1 MFSYCLLCFKK
12 GFAESR
18 ASNERH
24 RMTFQGEGLT
34 FWSVCLPVVHP
45 LSVAVVVVFNVC
57 FVLISFKFKTLSDLF
72 VEDSRGVVVPFDA
85 FSPFGILCFFL
96 FTFIVCVWMCL
107 VYVCVCVNFTFWMLR
122 RRTVHLFSEFVYV
135 SFVCLLACF
144 TILVCMCVTYF
155 LDAHI
160 LQYIL
165 VNLTFLLLL
174 NYSCLGSLHI

>member
-24 RMTFQGEGLT
+24 RVTFQGGGLT

-96 FTFIVCVWMCL
+96 LTFIVCVNVSCVCL
-107 VYVCVCVNFTFWMLR
+107 CLCELYFLNATASHRTLVFWVCICIFCLFACLFYYTCVYVCY
-122 RRTVHLFSEFVYV
+122 LFSGRSHFAIY
-135 SFVCLLACF
+135 
-144 TILVCMCVTYF
+144 
-155 LDAHI
+155 
-160 LQYIL
+160 
-165 VNLTFLLLL
+165 
-174 NYSCLGSLHI
+174 LG

>member
-24 RMTFQGEGLT
+24 RVTFPGGGLT
-34 FWSVCLPVVHP
+34 FWSVCLPVVHS

-85 FSPFGILCFFL
+85 FSPLEFFVS
-96 FTFIVCVWMCL
+96 FCL
-107 VYVCVCVNFTFWMLR
+107 RLSCVCECVLCMFVFVWTL
-122 RRTVHLFSEFVYV
+122 LFECYGVAPYTCFLSLYMYLL
-135 SFVCLLACF
+135 FVCLLVLLYLC
-144 TILVCMCVTYF
+144 VCVLLIFWT
-155 LDAHI
+155 
-160 LQYIL
+160 
-165 VNLTFLLLL
+165 LTFCNISWLTSL
-174 NYSCLGSLHI
+174 SCFC